1 MRYRHLPL
9 LALALCASQPSGT
22 TAAQQAGG
30 TVVHALQ
37 SGGSLMLHVTP
48 GGVVTTVLTRQATQW
63 PVVLAVAPSNRGLV
77 FGEVGGTRREVT
89 LMRFLPGSGVSTL
102 QALPAGFYVVPD
114 LEVDD
119 GGDLLVLNDTGTLA
133 GVFRVPAAGGP
144 ITTVA
149 SLPGG
154 VVLCAL
160 EEDVVTGDLLVFDV
174 QSTIYRVRPNGT
186 VATVSY
192 TPPPSL
198 PRRVEGDVHVD
209 YRTGLVMMTAGS
221 EVVHIDPRNG
231 ITTTLLQAPTAGFH
245 GLDADPYGGGFMMV
259 EDAAPALVRYDPVRN
274 TRTTVARVPSLTFGD
289 LVVYG
294 SRMLTGRSRPRL
306 GQAYGLH
313 LSIPSESVRPYVA
326 AAALGVR
333 QGIPLPGGRRIPLDP
348 DALFHLSQHAPALFV
363 GFRGILDAQGTANL
377 LIRVPFTPAL
387 AGLRFHVAAATYDG
401 GGIRVVTEPL
411 GVVVE

>member
-1 MRYRHLPL
+1 MRYLLLLSLALYAPL
-9 LALALCASQPSGT
+9 LSGPT
-22 TAAQQAGG
+22 DGQQAGG

-37 SGGSLMLHVTP
+37 SGGSVMLHVTP

-63 PVVLAVAPSNRGLV
+63 PVGLAVAPSNRGLV

-102 QALPAGFYVVPD
+102 QPLPTGFYVVPGI
-114 LEVDD
+114 LVDD
-119 GGDLLVLNDTGTLA
+119 GGDLLVLNNSGALA
-133 GVFRVPAAGGP
+133 GVYRVPAAGGP

-149 SLPGG
+149 NLPGG
-154 VVLCAL
+154 VVLCAF

-174 QSTIYRVRPNGT
+174 RSSIYRVRPNGT

-198 PRRVEGDVHVD
+198 PRLVEGEVHVD
-209 YRTGLVMMTAGS
+209 YRSGLVMMTAGS
-221 EVVHIDPRNG
+221 EVVHIDPRIG
-231 ITTTLLQAPTAGFH
+231 ITTTLLRAPAAGFH

-259 EDAAPALVRYDPVRN
+259 EGMTPALFRYDPVRN
-274 TRTTVARVPSLTFGD
+274 TRTTVAQLPSLTFGD

-294 SRMLTGRSRPRL
+294 SRMLTGRSRPRR
-306 GQAYGLH
+306 GQVYGLR
-313 LSIPSESVRPYVA
+313 LSIPSESARPYVA

-333 QGIPLPGGRRIPLDP
+333 QGIPLPGGRRIPVDP
-348 DALFHLSQHAPALFV
+348 DALFFLSQHAPALFV
-363 GFRGILDAQGTANL
+363 GFRGMLDAQGTANL